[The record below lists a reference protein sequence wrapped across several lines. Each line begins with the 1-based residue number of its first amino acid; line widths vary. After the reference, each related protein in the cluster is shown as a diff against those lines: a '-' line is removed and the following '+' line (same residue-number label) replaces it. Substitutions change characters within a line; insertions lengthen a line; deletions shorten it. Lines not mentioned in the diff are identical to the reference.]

1 MVFYKIEFKKSV
13 KKDLRHLPRKNVVK
27 ILDRI
32 CDLASDSRPRQ
43 STKLSRQEKYRLRYG
58 KYRILYEIRDQL
70 LLITIVKVGHRKN
83 IYH

>member
-1 MVFYKIEFKKSV
+1 MAFYKIEFKKSV
-13 KKDLRHLPRKNVVK
+13 KKDLRHLPKNDTVK

-32 CDLASDSRPRQ
+32 HRLSTNPRPQQSR
-43 STKLSRQEKYRLRYG
+43 KLSSQEKYRLRHG

-83 IYH
+83 IYQ

>member
-13 KKDLRHLPRKNVVK
+13 KKDLRHLPKKDVIK

-32 CDLASDSRPRQ
+32 HDLVSEPRPRQ
-43 STKLSRQEKYRLRYG
+43 SKKLSGQEKYRLRYG

-70 LLITIVKVGHRKN
+70 LLITIVKVGHRKE
-83 IYH
+83 IYR

>member
-1 MVFYKIEFKKSV
+1 MAFYKIEFKKSV
-13 KKDLRHLPRKNVVK
+13 KKDLRHLPRKDVVK

-32 CDLASDSRPRQ
+32 SDLASDSRPRQ
-43 STKLSRQEKYRLRYG
+43 SKKLSGQEKYRLRYG

>member
-1 MVFYKIEFKKSV
+1 MAFYKLEFIKSV
-13 KKDLRHLPRKNVVK
+13 KKDLKHLPKNDIVK

-32 CDLASDSRPRQ
+32 YGLSANSRPKQ
-43 STKLSRQEKYRLRYG
+43 SKKLTGQEKYRLRYG

-83 IYH
+83 IYQ